1 MSYPLKHPHSYRPRK
16 CHLAAGLA
24 PSQYLQVAGHQRACP
39 SATQD
44 KSIIQNTYYENV
56 TKLSNFPPEK
66 NLSCVTYSI
75 LFLMCY
81 TIYEMCYHPTFFV
94 GTIYKRKVQTIM
106 ITAKKNTELEKL
118 LSGDNIIVQPSV
130 PFLVEQALQKEEADI
145 TSTGAIVTT
154 TGQYTGRS
162 PHDRFIVEEDETKN
176 DISWGTVN
184 KPISPEVFDALYKKV
199 TDYLAEKED
208 VYVFKGFAG
217 ADVDARLP
225 IQVVNEFA
233 WQNLFVHQLFVR
245 PTEEEL
251 KEHEAQFTVIAAP
264 GFEADPE
271 VDGTNSEAF
280 VLISFE
286 RRTVLIGG
294 TEYGGEM
301 KKSIFSVMNYLLP
314 QKGILPMHCSA
325 NVGEEGDSALFFG
338 LSGTGKTTLSADADR
353 RLIGDD
359 EHGWSDKGV
368 FNIEGGCYAKCINL
382 TEEKEPEI
390 YNAIRFGS
398 VLENVVI
405 DENSR
410 EADYDDNKYTENTRV
425 AYPIDHIENI
435 VVPSMAGHPK
445 TIIFLTADA
454 FGVLPPISKLT
465 KEQAMYHFLSGF
477 TSKLAGTER
486 GVTEPEATFSS
497 CFGEPFLPLH
507 PTVYAEMLGEKID
520 EHDAQVFLVNTGWTG
535 GGYGVGER
543 INLPYTRAMV
553 RAAIAGKLNDV
564 ETVQAPIFRLHMP
577 TAIEGVPSEMLN
589 PRNVWE
595 DKDAYDK
602 QAKMLANLF
611 HENFKRFGD
620 VSEDIANEG
629 APKVK

>member
-1 MSYPLKHPHSYRPRK
+1 
-16 CHLAAGLA
+16 
-24 PSQYLQVAGHQRACP
+24 
-39 SATQD
+39 
-44 KSIIQNTYYENV
+44 
-56 TKLSNFPPEK
+56 
-66 NLSCVTYSI
+66 
-75 LFLMCY
+75 
-81 TIYEMCYHPTFFV
+81 MCYHPTFLLV
-94 GTIYKRKVQTIM
+94 LYIKGRYKTIM
-106 ITAKKNTELEKL
+106 ITAKTTTELETL

-130 PFLVEQALQKEEADI
+130 PFLVERALKKEEADI
-145 TSTGAIVTT
+145 TSSGAIVTT

-162 PHDRFIVEEDETKN
+162 PHDRFIVEEDSTKD

-184 KPISPEVFDALYKKV
+184 KPISSDVFDALYKKV
-199 TDYLAEKED
+199 TDYLAQKEEI
-208 VYVFKGFAG
+208 YVFKGFAG
-217 ADVDARLP
+217 ADKRSQLP

-264 GFEADPE
+264 GFKADPA

-280 VLISFE
+280 VLISFDK
-286 RRTVLIGG
+286 RTVLIGG

-301 KKSIFSVMNYLLP
+301 KKSIFSIMNYLLP
-314 QKGILPMHCSA
+314 KKGILSMHCSA
-325 NVGEEGDSALFFG
+325 NVGENGDSALFFG

-353 RLIGDD
+353 KLIGDD
-359 EHGWSDKGV
+359 EHGWSDDGV

-382 TEEKEPEI
+382 SAEKEPEI
-390 YNAIRFGS
+390 YNAIQFGT
-398 VLENVVI
+398 VLENVAI
-405 DENSR
+405 DEKSHV
-410 EADYDDNKYTENTRV
+410 ADYDDSRYTENTRA
-425 AYPIDHIENI
+425 AYPIQAIENI
-435 VVPSMAGHPK
+435 VEPSMAGHPK
-445 TIIFLTADA
+445 TIVFLTADA

-520 EHDAQVFLVNTGWTG
+520 EHGAQVFLVNTGWTG

-564 ETVQAPIFRLHMP
+564 ETVQDPIFGLHMP
-577 TAIEGVPSEMLN
+577 TTIEGVPTDMLN

-595 DKDAYDK
+595 DKEAYDA
-602 QAKMLANLF
+602 QATKLANLF
-611 HENFKRFGD
+611 HDNFKRFGD
-620 VSEDIANEG
+620 VSKDIANEG